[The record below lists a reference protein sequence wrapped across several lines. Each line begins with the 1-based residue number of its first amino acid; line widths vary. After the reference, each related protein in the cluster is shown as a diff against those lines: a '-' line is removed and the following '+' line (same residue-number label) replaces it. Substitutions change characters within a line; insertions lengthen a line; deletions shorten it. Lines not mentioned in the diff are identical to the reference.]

1 MNRCVTVIF
10 KAILCFL
17 DIYVL
22 QCRTITR
29 QRCYLSWQYPI
40 FSYSRIPQACCKQTH
55 KKNHTWSWMHKEELQ
70 LHSSWLSS
78 KIHSP
83 HTVLDFYV
91 NNAVEKNT
99 AVELN
104 PKHIWSK
111 INSSCASPIRTDK
124 LLFALPIPTAHTPAQ
139 VININFFFVMLQK
152 RAVMGKNRK
161 AFPTRP
167 SATHTRIQ
175 KWEHTHWEFTKASIR

>member
-29 QRCYLSWQYPI
+29 QRCYLSWQYPS

-55 KKNHTWSWMHKEELQ
+55 KKNPHMILDAQRRTAASLI
-70 LHSSWLSS
+70 LVVLLVV
-78 KIHSP
+78 HSP

-139 VININFFFVMLQK
+139 VININFFCYVTEKGCDGQK
-152 RAVMGKNRK
+152 
-161 AFPTRP
+161 
-167 SATHTRIQ
+167 
-175 KWEHTHWEFTKASIR
+175 

>member
-111 INSSCASPIRTDK
+111 INSSCASPMRTDK

-139 VININFFFVMLQK
+139 VININFFCYVTEKGCDGQK
-152 RAVMGKNRK
+152 
-161 AFPTRP
+161 
-167 SATHTRIQ
+167 
-175 KWEHTHWEFTKASIR
+175 